1 MLPLVLVVAL
11 ARASAPPL
19 TVSAAVRLTE
29 ALKEAATAERAA
41 AGTPIVFNV
50 AGSNTLARRIGS
62 GAPADVFISADEVVV
77 LEQRRVVQPA
87 SRAEWRE
94 TAGPMPQ
101 AAS

>member
-1 MLPLVLVVAL
+1 MLPLVLVAAL

-29 ALKEAATAERAA
+29 ALKEAATADRAA
-41 AGTPIVFNV
+41 GGTPIVFNV
-50 AGSNTLARRIGS
+50 AGSNTLARRIGN
-62 GAPADVFISADEVVV
+62 GAPADVFISADGV

-87 SRAEWRE
+87 SRAEWRD

-101 AAS
+101 AA